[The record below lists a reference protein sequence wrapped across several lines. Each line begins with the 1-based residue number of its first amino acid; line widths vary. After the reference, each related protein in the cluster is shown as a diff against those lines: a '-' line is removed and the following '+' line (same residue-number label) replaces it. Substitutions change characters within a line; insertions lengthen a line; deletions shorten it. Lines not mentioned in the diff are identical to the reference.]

1 MAPPPPRT
9 VVAAVVA
16 AVERRAAQAATVV
29 QPLPD
34 QSKSGG
40 SPPGITAA
48 SPISTKGAPV
58 VDVPHLS
65 VPFHLSGSGRFAVVE
80 QDSDAE
86 LIQCVAVCLA
96 TPEGSRAEVPDY
108 GSSRFEFDLPEPN

>member
-1 MAPPPPRT
+1 
-9 VVAAVVA
+9 
-16 AVERRAAQAATVV
+16 
-29 QPLPD
+29 
-34 QSKSGG
+34 
-40 SPPGITAA
+40 
-48 SPISTKGAPV
+48 V

-108 GSSRFEFDLPEPN
+108 GSPRFEFTLPDANDVIAAVTEWEPRVDLSVTVVQAVSGDEGLARITALVSPHLGEDSGP